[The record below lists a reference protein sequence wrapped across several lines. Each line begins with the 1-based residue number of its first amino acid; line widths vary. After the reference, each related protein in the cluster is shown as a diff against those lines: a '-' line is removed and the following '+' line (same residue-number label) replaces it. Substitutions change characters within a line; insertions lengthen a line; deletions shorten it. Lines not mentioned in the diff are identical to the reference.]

1 MRSVSLLL
9 VGATLVG
16 CSTYAPAPRAPDAEA
31 QLQTMLAGKV
41 AGPAVRCI
49 PSHAADNMLVVDD
62 RTILFR
68 DGARRVWRNDLNGG
82 ACHGLSFGG
91 TLVTKREVGTSS
103 LCRGD
108 ISHVVTSS
116 GSTTSTCVFGDFVPY
131 STPGA

>member
-62 RTILFR
+62 R
-68 DGARRVWRNDLNGG
+68 
-82 ACHGLSFGG
+82 
-91 TLVTKREVGTSS
+91 SS